1 MVKTCIGMS
10 RLKNTDDK
18 DLKEH
23 IVSVLIMYIKDHNSL
38 EYVPRCLYKQLHFK
52 WSVAKLNILFM
63 SISERVNQKI
73 ILNFEHY
80 PHSV

>member
-52 WSVAKLNILFM
+52 
-63 SISERVNQKI
+63 
-73 ILNFEHY
+73 
-80 PHSV
+80 